1 MACPQPGRRAG
12 RTLQKGWAASHM
24 TRLQCGDAEG
34 KSRAP
39 QELSWR
45 DRSGTN
51 PQSLGFAPA
60 LPPLPASSG
69 TVAPPPEDL
78 ASWASFGPLFS
89 QPLPSLYTL
98 SDPSGPQ
105 DKVPS
110 PLTAFHGLP
119 DFPLESHCPSP
130 PGCPS
135 SLRGLWFPGQS
146 KFPGTCRPR
155 LR

>member
-1 MACPQPGRRAG
+1 MACPQPGRRAR
-12 RTLQKGWAASHM
+12 RTLQKGWAASHV

-51 PQSLGFAPA
+51 PQSLA
-60 LPPLPASSG
+60 LPLPCHPS
-69 TVAPPPEDL
+69 PPPL
-78 ASWASFGPLFS
+78 ALLPRPQRTRPPGPAFGPLFS
-89 QPLPSLYTL
+89 QPLPSLHTL
-98 SDPSGPQ
+98 SDSSGPQ

-110 PLTAFHGLP
+110 RLTAFHGLP

-130 PGCPS
+130 PGGPS

-146 KFPGTCRPR
+146 KLPGTCRPR